1 MTHTHIHTRERES
14 ERDVDCGGVSGKR
27 EGATHRA
34 CRVAVYQPAGPDVLV
49 LVAGEEDQ
57 QGLAADNEAGRG
69 AGRVDRC
76 SVH

>member
-1 MTHTHIHTRERES
+1 MRE
-14 ERDVDCGGVSGKR
+14 GGWNYGER

-34 CRVAVYQPAGPDVLV
+34 FRVAVYQPAGSDVLV

-57 QGLAADNEAGRG
+57 QGLATTNEAVGG